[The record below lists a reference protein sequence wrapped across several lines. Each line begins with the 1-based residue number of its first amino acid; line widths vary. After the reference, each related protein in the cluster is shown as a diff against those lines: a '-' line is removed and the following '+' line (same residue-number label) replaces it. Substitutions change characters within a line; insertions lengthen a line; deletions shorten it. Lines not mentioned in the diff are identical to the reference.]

1 MVPDNDPNLGVFSS
15 QCPDGKFPPPD
26 GATIHANEYDL
37 TVDGVGVV
45 FVSGEERET
54 TANETG
60 PAAISL
66 SGVCDRPFAVPLFP
80 GTFFFSYLIKVTD
93 CQE

>member
-1 MVPDNDPNLGVFSS
+1 M
-15 QCPDGKFPPPD
+15 
-26 GATIHANEYDL
+26 
-37 TVDGVGVV
+37 GVV

-66 SGVCDRPFAVPLFP
+66 FSVCDLPFAVPP
-80 GTFFFSYLIKVTD
+80 SHEWPFSQGDRLPRTRT
-93 CQE
+93 